1 MNTPNSDTT
10 NRIVLATL
18 RSARKMR
25 TRSDPGNPADDSANI
40 LSASVSLITPSGG
53 LGMMHCNGAGKAR
66 FDQGIAIRVNVQES
80 SIVSIRL
87 GNPEGEAASD
97 EGNAVRRRIR
107 DIGVVLFDGFS
118 LLTTGVI
125 PEVFQVANEIHASRS
140 NGQPLYEVRFY
151 SAEGGSMA
159 WSSSISVRTY
169 PCDAER
175 ATGFDAL
182 FIAGGEGAMRAAR
195 DRRVID
201 WLRRV
206 LPLTAVVK
214 AIGEGRVLLEAAGWR
229 WGKLLPGRQDPG
241 TLHRWAVSHP
251 ANHHGDRH
259 EPEGTALQLVQRDLG
274 IHAARKIAGRLSLDD
289 AAVVAPAATEERG
302 MTSAEKVN
310 ASAQWLEQNC
320 EKAISVRDAARVAAM
335 SERNFLRFF
344 KQEIGVTPSEF
355 LLQVRLERTLQL
367 LTETDLTIDRIAKR
381 CGWLNG
387 DRLAKIFR
395 KRLAVTPS
403 EYRTHARREMQGSN
417 T

>member
-1 MNTPNSDTT
+1 MRC
-10 NRIVLATL
+10 NR
-18 RSARKMR
+18 
-25 TRSDPGNPADDSANI
+25 
-40 LSASVSLITPSGG
+40 
-53 LGMMHCNGAGKAR
+53 AGKAR

-151 SAEGGSMA
+151 SAEGGSMV

-175 ATGFDAL
+175 AMGFDAL

-241 TLHRWAVSHP
+241 TLHRWAVGHT
-251 ANHHGDRH
+251 ANHHGDRY

-274 IHAARKIAGRLSLDD
+274 IYAARKIAGRLSLDD
-289 AAVVAPAATEERG
+289 AAVLAPAATEERG

-320 EKAISVRDAARVAAM
+320 EKAISVSDAARVAAM

-367 LTETDLTIDRIAKR
+367 LTETDLAIDTIAKR

-395 KRLAVTPS
+395 KRMAGTPS
-403 EYRTHARREMQGSN
+403 EYRARARRERPDSN
-417 T
+417 K